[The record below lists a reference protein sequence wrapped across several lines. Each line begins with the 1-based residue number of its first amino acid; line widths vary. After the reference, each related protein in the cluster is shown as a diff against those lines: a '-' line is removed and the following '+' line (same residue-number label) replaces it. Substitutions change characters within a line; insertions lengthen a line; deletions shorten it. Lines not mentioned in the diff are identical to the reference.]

1 MIRDSQESK
10 EVTMQKIKNL
20 LKLKPINVTND
31 GLPAS
36 EEDFDEL
43 FDRLGMMDG
52 SNGSFLMGAP
62 LTDEEIDELY
72 ENMINQSDE
81 VNGDF
86 ILLDGKSY
94 DFEEL
99 VELEKD
105 SRSEEITSLMKDVQS
120 LEGIVEENENFFF
133 DEYDVMSDEFQAMFD
148 QSTAEYDDVQDIM
161 DMIEESGTLI
171 DENQLQSVVEKT
183 SPQSGITKVGK
194 VEQQDA
200 AEKQV

>member
-1 MIRDSQESK
+1 
-10 EVTMQKIKNL
+10 
-20 LKLKPINVTND
+20 
-31 GLPAS
+31 
-36 EEDFDEL
+36 
-43 FDRLGMMDG
+43 MDG
-52 SNGSFLMGAP
+52 SNGSFLMGAT